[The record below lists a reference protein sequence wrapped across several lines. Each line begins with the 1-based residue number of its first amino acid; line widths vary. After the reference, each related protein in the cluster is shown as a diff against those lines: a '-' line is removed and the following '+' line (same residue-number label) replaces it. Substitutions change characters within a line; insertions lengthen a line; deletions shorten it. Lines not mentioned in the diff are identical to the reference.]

1 MVLTRTMK
9 KRIDFIEEPN
19 RSLLI
24 LGLFPLYVTAASFA
38 LTIITLF
45 GLRTF
50 SIVVFSLL
58 GIFGVPIIINLNKI

>member
-1 MVLTRTMK
+1 MVLTRAMK
-9 KRIDFIEEPN
+9 KQIDFIEEPN

-24 LGLFPLYVTAASFA
+24 LGLFPLYITTASIA

-50 SIVVFSLL
+50 CIVLFSLL
-58 GIFGVPIIINLNKI
+58 GIIGLPVVINCNKI

>member
-24 LGLFPLYVTAASFA
+24 LGLFPLYVTTASFA

-50 SIVVFSLL
+50 CIVVFSLL
-58 GIFGVPIIINLNKI
+58 GIFGVPMIINLNKI